1 MTLKAEIISVG
12 TELLLGTTIN
22 TDAADVALLLSE
34 YGINVYWQTVV
45 GDNPGR
51 VIEAVRRAR
60 ERADIIITTG
70 GHGPTRDDLTKNA
83 LAEAF
88 GLKLELNE
96 GERDW
101 LLNLWKERSYAQFT
115 ENNMQQV
122 MLPEG
127 STPLRNDWGTAPG
140 CTFTAGGVLVIMLP
154 GPPSECRPMLE
165 HRVRP
170 ILAGLSDGVIASH
183 TIHFFGIGE
192 SEMEY
197 RLRDY
202 MEELTNP
209 TLAPYAKQG
218 ECLVRVTA
226 SAPTHERAEE
236 MMAPVIERV
245 KGMFGQLAYGMDCAN
260 LAEYATKLMIER
272 GVTVSAAESCTGG
285 EFTKAITDIPGASS
299 VLRGGVVVYTDE
311 AKHKLLCVPED
322 TLATKGA
329 VSYEVAVELAR
340 RVRET
345 LDTDLGVGITGLAGP
360 DGDGV
365 HEVGTVFISLA
376 DRDNVWVREKH
387 ITHRGRSQ
395 VRLYACQNAFDM
407 IRRYLDGY
415 SVDEIRVD
423 P

>member
-1 MTLKAEIISVG
+1 MKAEIISVG

-70 GHGPTRDDLTKNA
+70 GLGPTCDDLTKNA

-101 LLNLWKERSYAQFT
+101 LLNLWQERRYSQFT

-140 CTFTAGGVLVIMLP
+140 CTFRAGDVLVIMLP
-154 GPPSECRPMLE
+154 GPPRECRPMLE
-165 HRVRP
+165 YRVRP
-170 ILAGLSDGVIASH
+170 ILAGLSDSVIASH
-183 TIHFFGIGE
+183 NIHFFGIGE

-226 SAPTHERAEE
+226 SAPTREKAEE
-236 MMAPVIERV
+236 MMAPVVERV
-245 KGMFGQLAYGMDCAN
+245 LSMFGPLAYGMDCAN
-260 LAEYATKLMIER
+260 LAEYTTKLMIER
-272 GVTVSAAESCTGG
+272 GVTVAAAESCTGG

-299 VLRGGVVVYTDE
+299 ALLGGVVVYTNE
-311 AKHKLLCVPED
+311 AKHKLLGVPQELLD
-322 TLATKGA
+322 TKGA
-329 VSYEVAVELAR
+329 VSFEVAVELAR
-340 RVRET
+340 RVREKLGST
-345 LDTDLGVGITGLAGP
+345 FGVGITGLAGP

-376 DRDNVWVREKH
+376 DGENVWVREKH
-387 ITHRGRSQ
+387 ITQRERAQ

-407 IRRYLDGY
+407 IRRRLDGCD
-415 SVDEIRVD
+415 VGEIRVD

>member
-1 MTLKAEIISVG
+1 MKAEIISVG

-70 GHGPTRDDLTKNA
+70 GLGPTCDDLTKNA

-101 LLNLWKERSYAQFT
+101 LLNLWHERRYSQFT

-140 CTFTAGGVLVIMLP
+140 CTFKAGDVLVIMLP
-154 GPPSECRPMLE
+154 GPPRECRPMLE
-165 HRVRP
+165 YRVRP
-170 ILAGLSDGVIASH
+170 ILAGLSDSVIASH
-183 TIHFFGIGE
+183 NIHFFGIGE

-226 SAPTHERAEE
+226 SAPTREKAEE
-236 MMAPVIERV
+236 MMAPVVERV
-245 KGMFGQLAYGMDCAN
+245 LGMFGPLAYGMDCAN
-260 LAEYATKLMIER
+260 LAEYTTKLMIER
-272 GVTVSAAESCTGG
+272 GVTVAAAESCTGG

-299 VLRGGVVVYTDE
+299 ALLGGVVVYTNE
-311 AKHKLLCVPED
+311 AKHKLLGVPQELLD
-322 TLATKGA
+322 TKGA
-329 VSYEVAVELAR
+329 VSFEVAVELAR
-340 RVRET
+340 RVREKLGST
-345 LDTDLGVGITGLAGP
+345 FGVGITGLAGP

-376 DRDNVWVREKH
+376 DGENVWVREKH
-387 ITHRGRSQ
+387 ITQRERAQ

-407 IRRYLDGY
+407 IRRRLDDCDVG
-415 SVDEIRVD
+415 EIRVD

>member
-1 MTLKAEIISVG
+1 M
-12 TELLLGTTIN
+12 
-22 TDAADVALLLSE
+22 ALLLSE

-70 GHGPTRDDLTKNA
+70 GLGPTCDDLTKNA

-101 LLNLWKERSYAQFT
+101 LLNLWQERRYSQFT

-140 CTFTAGGVLVIMLP
+140 CTFRAGDVLVIMLP
-154 GPPSECRPMLE
+154 GPPRECRPMLE
-165 HRVRP
+165 YRVRP
-170 ILAGLSDGVIASH
+170 ILAGLSDSVIASH
-183 TIHFFGIGE
+183 NIHFFGIGE

-226 SAPTHERAEE
+226 SAPTREKAEE
-236 MMAPVIERV
+236 MMAPVVERV
-245 KGMFGQLAYGMDCAN
+245 LSMFGPLAYGMDCAN
-260 LAEYATKLMIER
+260 LAEYTTKLMIER
-272 GVTVSAAESCTGG
+272 GVTVAAAESCTGG

-299 VLRGGVVVYTDE
+299 ALLGGVVVYTNE
-311 AKHKLLCVPED
+311 AKHKLLGVPQELLD
-322 TLATKGA
+322 TKGA
-329 VSYEVAVELAR
+329 VSFEVAVELAR
-340 RVRET
+340 RVREKLGST
-345 LDTDLGVGITGLAGP
+345 FGVGITGLAGP

-376 DRDNVWVREKH
+376 DGENVWVREKH
-387 ITHRGRSQ
+387 ITQRERAQ

-407 IRRYLDGY
+407 IRRRLDGCD
-415 SVDEIRVD
+415 VGEIRVD

>member
-1 MTLKAEIISVG
+1 M
-12 TELLLGTTIN
+12 
-22 TDAADVALLLSE
+22 ALLLSE

-70 GHGPTRDDLTKNA
+70 GLGPTCDDLTKNA

-101 LLNLWKERSYAQFT
+101 LLNLWQERHYSQFT

-140 CTFTAGGVLVIMLP
+140 CTFRAGDVLVIMLP
-154 GPPSECRPMLE
+154 GPPRECRPMLE
-165 HRVRP
+165 YRVRP
-170 ILAGLSDGVIASH
+170 ILAGLSDSVIASH
-183 TIHFFGIGE
+183 NIHFFGIGE

-226 SAPTHERAEE
+226 SAPTREKAEE
-236 MMAPVIERV
+236 MMAPVVERV
-245 KGMFGQLAYGMDCAN
+245 LGMFGPLAYGMDCAN
-260 LAEYATKLMIER
+260 LAEYTTKLMIER
-272 GVTVSAAESCTGG
+272 GVTVAAAESCTGG

-299 VLRGGVVVYTDE
+299 ALLGGVVVYTNE
-311 AKHKLLCVPED
+311 AKHKLLGVPQELLD
-322 TLATKGA
+322 TKGA
-329 VSYEVAVELAR
+329 VSFEVAVELAR
-340 RVRET
+340 RVREKLGST
-345 LDTDLGVGITGLAGP
+345 FGVGITGLAGP

-376 DRDNVWVREKH
+376 DGENVWVREKH
-387 ITHRGRSQ
+387 ITQRERAQ

-407 IRRYLDGY
+407 IRRRLDGCD
-415 SVDEIRVD
+415 VGEIRVD

>member
-1 MTLKAEIISVG
+1 M
-12 TELLLGTTIN
+12 
-22 TDAADVALLLSE
+22 ALLLSE

-70 GHGPTRDDLTKNA
+70 GLGPTCDDLTKNA

-101 LLNLWKERSYAQFT
+101 LLNLWQERHYSQFT

-140 CTFTAGGVLVIMLP
+140 CTFRAGDVLVIMLP
-154 GPPSECRPMLE
+154 GPPRECRPMLE
-165 HRVRP
+165 YRVRP
-170 ILAGLSDGVIASH
+170 ILAGLSDSVIASH
-183 TIHFFGIGE
+183 NIHFFGIGE

-226 SAPTHERAEE
+226 SAPTREKAEE
-236 MMAPVIERV
+236 MMAPVVERV
-245 KGMFGQLAYGMDCAN
+245 LGMFGPLAYGMDCAN
-260 LAEYATKLMIER
+260 LAEYTTKLMIER
-272 GVTVSAAESCTGG
+272 GVTVAAAESCTGG

-299 VLRGGVVVYTDE
+299 ALLGGVVVYTNE
-311 AKHKLLCVPED
+311 AKHKLLGVPQELFD
-322 TLATKGA
+322 TKGA
-329 VSYEVAVELAR
+329 VSFEVAVELAR
-340 RVRET
+340 RVREKLGST
-345 LDTDLGVGITGLAGP
+345 FGVGITGLAGP

-376 DRDNVWVREKH
+376 DGENVWVREKH
-387 ITHRGRSQ
+387 ITQRERAQ

-407 IRRYLDGY
+407 IRRRLDGCD
-415 SVDEIRVD
+415 VGEIRVD

>member
-1 MTLKAEIISVG
+1 M
-12 TELLLGTTIN
+12 
-22 TDAADVALLLSE
+22 ALLLSE

-70 GHGPTRDDLTKNA
+70 GLGPTCDDLTKNA

-101 LLNLWKERSYAQFT
+101 LLNLWQERHYSQFT
-115 ENNMQQV
+115 ENNLQQV

-140 CTFTAGGVLVIMLP
+140 CTFKAGDVLVIMLP
-154 GPPSECRPMLE
+154 GPPRECRPMLE
-165 HRVRP
+165 YRVRP
-170 ILAGLSDGVIASH
+170 ILAGLSDSVIASH
-183 TIHFFGIGE
+183 NIHFFGIGE

-226 SAPTHERAEE
+226 SAPTREKAEE
-236 MMAPVIERV
+236 MMAPVVERV
-245 KGMFGQLAYGMDCAN
+245 LSMFGPLAYGMDCAN
-260 LAEYATKLMIER
+260 LAEYTTKLMIER
-272 GVTVSAAESCTGG
+272 GVTVAAAESCTGG

-299 VLRGGVVVYTDE
+299 ALLGGVVVYTNE
-311 AKHKLLCVPED
+311 AKHKLLGVPQELLD
-322 TLATKGA
+322 TKGA
-329 VSYEVAVELAR
+329 VSFEVAVELAR
-340 RVRET
+340 RVREKLGST
-345 LDTDLGVGITGLAGP
+345 FGVGITGLAGP

-376 DRDNVWVREKH
+376 DGENVWVREKH
-387 ITHRGRSQ
+387 ITQRERAQ

-407 IRRYLDGY
+407 IRRRLDGCD
-415 SVDEIRVD
+415 VGEIRVD

>member
-1 MTLKAEIISVG
+1 M
-12 TELLLGTTIN
+12 
-22 TDAADVALLLSE
+22 ALLLSE

-70 GHGPTRDDLTKNA
+70 GLGPTCDDLTKNA

-101 LLNLWKERSYAQFT
+101 LLNLWHERRYSQFT

-140 CTFTAGGVLVIMLP
+140 CTFKAGDVLVIMLP
-154 GPPSECRPMLE
+154 GPPRECRPMLE
-165 HRVRP
+165 YRVRP
-170 ILAGLSDGVIASH
+170 ILAGLSDSVIASH
-183 TIHFFGIGE
+183 NIHFFGIGE

-226 SAPTHERAEE
+226 SAPTREKAEE
-236 MMAPVIERV
+236 MMAPVVERV
-245 KGMFGQLAYGMDCAN
+245 LGMFGPLAYGMDCAN
-260 LAEYATKLMIER
+260 LAEYTTKLMIER
-272 GVTVSAAESCTGG
+272 GVTVAAAESCTGG

-299 VLRGGVVVYTDE
+299 ALLGGVVVYTNE
-311 AKHKLLCVPED
+311 AKHKLLGVPQELLD
-322 TLATKGA
+322 TKGA
-329 VSYEVAVELAR
+329 VSFEVAVELAR
-340 RVRET
+340 RVREKLGST
-345 LDTDLGVGITGLAGP
+345 FGVGITGLAGP

-376 DRDNVWVREKH
+376 DGENVWVREKH
-387 ITHRGRSQ
+387 ITQRERAQ

-407 IRRYLDGY
+407 IRRRLDDCDVG
-415 SVDEIRVD
+415 EIRVD

>member
-1 MTLKAEIISVG
+1 MKAEIISVG

-70 GHGPTRDDLTKNA
+70 GLGPTCDDLTKNA

-101 LLNLWKERSYAQFT
+101 LLNLWHERRYSQFT

-140 CTFTAGGVLVIMLP
+140 CTFKAGDVLVIMLP
-154 GPPSECRPMLE
+154 GPPRECRPMLE
-165 HRVRP
+165 YRVRP
-170 ILAGLSDGVIASH
+170 ILAGLSDSVIVSH
-183 TIHFFGIGE
+183 NIHFFGIGE

-226 SAPTHERAEE
+226 SAPTREKAEE
-236 MMAPVIERV
+236 MMAPVVERV
-245 KGMFGQLAYGMDCAN
+245 LGMFGPLAYGMDCAN
-260 LAEYATKLMIER
+260 LAEYTTKLMIER
-272 GVTVSAAESCTGG
+272 GVTVAAAESCTGG

-299 VLRGGVVVYTDE
+299 ALLGGVVVYTNE
-311 AKHKLLCVPED
+311 AKHKLLGVPQELLD
-322 TLATKGA
+322 TKGA
-329 VSYEVAVELAR
+329 VSFEVAVELAR
-340 RVRET
+340 RVREKLGST
-345 LDTDLGVGITGLAGP
+345 FGVGITGLAGP

-376 DRDNVWVREKH
+376 DGENVWVREKH
-387 ITHRGRSQ
+387 ITQRERTQ

-407 IRRYLDGY
+407 IRRRLDGCD
-415 SVDEIRVD
+415 VGEIRVD

>member
-1 MTLKAEIISVG
+1 MKAEIISVG

-70 GHGPTRDDLTKNA
+70 GLGPTCDDLTKNA

-101 LLNLWKERSYAQFT
+101 LLNLWQERRYSQFT

-140 CTFTAGGVLVIMLP
+140 CTFRAGDVLVIMLP
-154 GPPSECRPMLE
+154 GPPRECRPMLE
-165 HRVRP
+165 YRVRP
-170 ILAGLSDGVIASH
+170 ILAGLSDSVIASH
-183 TIHFFGIGE
+183 NIHFFGIGE

-226 SAPTHERAEE
+226 SAPTREKAEE
-236 MMAPVIERV
+236 MMAP
-245 KGMFGQLAYGMDCAN
+245 
-260 LAEYATKLMIER
+260 
-272 GVTVSAAESCTGG
+272 
-285 EFTKAITDIPGASS
+285 
-299 VLRGGVVVYTDE
+299 
-311 AKHKLLCVPED
+311 
-322 TLATKGA
+322 
-329 VSYEVAVELAR
+329 
-340 RVRET
+340 
-345 LDTDLGVGITGLAGP
+345 
-360 DGDGV
+360 
-365 HEVGTVFISLA
+365 
-376 DRDNVWVREKH
+376 
-387 ITHRGRSQ
+387 
-395 VRLYACQNAFDM
+395 
-407 IRRYLDGY
+407 
-415 SVDEIRVD
+415 
-423 P
+423 

>member
-1 MTLKAEIISVG
+1 MRAEIISVG

-51 VIEAVRRAR
+51 VIEAVQRAKG
-60 ERADIIITTG
+60 RADIIITTG
-70 GHGPTRDDLTKNA
+70 GLGPTCDDLTKSA

-88 GLKLELNE
+88 GLKLEINE
-96 GERDW
+96 GEKAW
-101 LLNLWKERSYAQFT
+101 LLNLWKERNYTQFT

-140 CTFTAGGVLVIMLP
+140 CTFKADGVLVIMLP
-154 GPPSECRPMLE
+154 GPPRECRPMLE
-165 HRVRP
+165 YRVRP
-170 ILAGLSDGVIASH
+170 ILAGLSDSVIASH
-183 TIHFFGIGE
+183 NIHFFGIGE

-197 RLRDY
+197 KLRSY

-226 SAPTHERAEE
+226 SAPTREKAEE

-245 KGMFGQLAYGMDCAN
+245 KGMFGVLAYGMDCAN
-260 LAEYATKLMIER
+260 LAEYTTKLMIER
-272 GVTVSAAESCTGG
+272 GVTVAAAESCTGG
-285 EFTKAITDIPGASS
+285 EFTTAITDIPGASAA
-299 VLRGGVVVYTDE
+299 LKGGAVVYTNE
-311 AKHKLLCVPED
+311 AKHKLLGVPQELLD
-322 TLATKGA
+322 TVGA

-340 RVRET
+340 RVRAA
-345 LDTDLGVGITGLAGP
+345 LDSDIGIGITGLAGP

-365 HEVGTVFISLA
+365 HEVGTVFISMA

-387 ITHRGRSQ
+387 IGHRDRAQ

-415 SVDEIRVD
+415 DVGEIRVD

>member
-1 MTLKAEIISVG
+1 MRAEIISVG

-51 VIEAVRRAR
+51 VIEAVQRAKS
-60 ERADIIITTG
+60 RADIIITTG
-70 GHGPTRDDLTKNA
+70 GLGPTCDDLTKNA

-88 GLKLELNE
+88 GLKLEINE
-96 GERDW
+96 GEKAW
-101 LLNLWKERSYAQFT
+101 LLNLWKERNYTQFT

-140 CTFTAGGVLVIMLP
+140 CTFKADGVLVIMLP
-154 GPPSECRPMLE
+154 GPPRECRPMLE
-165 HRVRP
+165 YRVRP
-170 ILAGLSDGVIASH
+170 ILAGLSDSVIASH
-183 TIHFFGIGE
+183 NIHFFGIGE

-197 RLRDY
+197 KLRSY

-226 SAPTHERAEE
+226 SAPTREKAEE

-245 KGMFGQLAYGMDCAN
+245 KGMFGVLAYGMDCAN
-260 LAEYATKLMIER
+260 LAEYTTKLMIER
-272 GVTVSAAESCTGG
+272 GVTVAAAESCTGG
-285 EFTKAITDIPGASS
+285 EFTTAITDIPGASAA
-299 VLRGGVVVYTDE
+299 LKGGAVVYTNE
-311 AKHKLLCVPED
+311 AKHKLLGVPQELLD
-322 TLATKGA
+322 TVGA

-340 RVRET
+340 RVRAA
-345 LDTDLGVGITGLAGP
+345 LDSDIGIGITGLAGP

-365 HEVGTVFISLA
+365 HEVGTVFISMA

-387 ITHRGRSQ
+387 IGHRDRAQ

-415 SVDEIRVD
+415 DVGEIRVD

>member
-1 MTLKAEIISVG
+1 MKAEIISVG

-70 GHGPTRDDLTKNA
+70 GLGPTCDDLTKNA

-101 LLNLWKERSYAQFT
+101 LLNLWQERHYSQFT

-140 CTFTAGGVLVIMLP
+140 CTFKAGDVLVIMLP
-154 GPPSECRPMLE
+154 GPPRECRPMLE
-165 HRVRP
+165 YRVRP
-170 ILAGLSDGVIASH
+170 ILAGLSDSVIASH
-183 TIHFFGIGE
+183 NIHFFGIGE
-192 SEMEY
+192 SEMGY

-226 SAPTHERAEE
+226 SAPTREKAEE
-236 MMAPVIERV
+236 MMAPVVERV
-245 KGMFGQLAYGMDCAN
+245 LSMFGPLAYGMDCAN
-260 LAEYATKLMIER
+260 LAEYTTKLMIEG
-272 GVTVSAAESCTGG
+272 GVTVAAAESCTGG

-299 VLRGGVVVYTDE
+299 ALLGGVVVYTNE
-311 AKHKLLCVPED
+311 AKHKLLGVPQELLD
-322 TLATKGA
+322 TKGA
-329 VSYEVAVELAR
+329 VSFEVAVELAR
-340 RVRET
+340 RVREKLGST
-345 LDTDLGVGITGLAGP
+345 FGVGITGLAGP

-376 DRDNVWVREKH
+376 DGENVWVREKH
-387 ITHRGRSQ
+387 ITQRERAQ

-407 IRRYLDGY
+407 IRRRLDGCD
-415 SVDEIRVD
+415 VGEIRVD

>member
-1 MTLKAEIISVG
+1 MKAEIISVG

-70 GHGPTRDDLTKNA
+70 GLGPTCDDLTKNA

-101 LLNLWKERSYAQFT
+101 LLNLWQERHYSQFT

-140 CTFTAGGVLVIMLP
+140 CTFRAGDVLVIMLP
-154 GPPSECRPMLE
+154 GPPRECRPMLE
-165 HRVRP
+165 YRVSP
-170 ILAGLSDGVIASH
+170 ILAGLSDSVIASH
-183 TIHFFGIGE
+183 NIHFFGIGE

-226 SAPTHERAEE
+226 SAPTREKAEE
-236 MMAPVIERV
+236 MMAPVVERV
-245 KGMFGQLAYGMDCAN
+245 LSMFGPLAYGMDCAN
-260 LAEYATKLMIER
+260 LAEYTTKLMIER
-272 GVTVSAAESCTGG
+272 GVTVAAAESCTGG

-299 VLRGGVVVYTDE
+299 ALLGGVVVYTNE
-311 AKHKLLCVPED
+311 AKHKLLGVPQELLD
-322 TLATKGA
+322 TKGA
-329 VSYEVAVELAR
+329 VSFEVAVELAR
-340 RVRET
+340 RVREKLGST
-345 LDTDLGVGITGLAGP
+345 FGVGITGLAGP

-376 DRDNVWVREKH
+376 DGENVWVREKH
-387 ITHRGRSQ
+387 ITQRERAQ

-407 IRRYLDGY
+407 IRRRLDGCD
-415 SVDEIRVD
+415 VGEIRVD

>member
-1 MTLKAEIISVG
+1 MKAEIISVG

-45 GDNPGR
+45 GDTPGR
-51 VIEAVRRAR
+51 VIEAVQRAKS
-60 ERADIIITTG
+60 RADMILTTG
-70 GHGPTRDDLTKNA
+70 GLGPTCDDLTKSA

-88 GLKLELNE
+88 GLKLELNK
-96 GERDW
+96 GEEQW
-101 LLNLWKERSYAQFT
+101 LRNLWVERKYSELT
-115 ENNMQQV
+115 PNNLQQV

-140 CTFTAGGVLVIMLP
+140 CTFTADGVLVIMLP
-154 GPPSECRPMLE
+154 GPPGECRP
-165 HRVRP
+165 RRP
-170 ILAGLSDGVIASH
+170 CRGGPIRRARPDSVIASH
-183 TIHFFGIGE
+183 NIHFFGIGE

-202 MEELTNP
+202 MNELTNP

-226 SAPTHERAEE
+226 SAPTAEKAEE
-236 MMAPVIERV
+236 MMAPVVERV
-245 KGMFGQLAYGMDCAN
+245 RGMFGELAYGMDCAN
-260 LAEYATKLMIER
+260 LAEYTTRLMIER
-272 GVTVSAAESCTGG
+272 GVTVAAAESCTGG
-285 EFTKAITDIPGASS
+285 EFTKAITDIPGASA
-299 VLRGGVVVYTDE
+299 VLLGGMVVYTNE
-311 AKHKLLCVPED
+311 AKHKLLGVSEE
-322 TLATKGA
+322 LLREKGA

-340 RVRET
+340 RARET
-345 LDTDLGVGITGLAGP
+345 LGSDLGIGITGLAGP

-376 DRDNVWVREKH
+376 DGENVWVREKH
-387 ITHRGRSQ
+387 INARSRAQ

-407 IRRYLDGY
+407 IRRRLDGY
-415 SVDEIRVD
+415 SVEEIRVD